1 MINEFIAFI
10 IFELCYLGLMFYI
23 FYITDNLSFFKHFCG
38 VEGVMVMER
47 EEIDYAL
54 KVLTN
59 YPGETK
65 PVIDDLKKNIAPLAN
80 EIISIFEREKLTF
93 EECYIILDFTYRSL
107 KYKSQKVNL

>member
-1 MINEFIAFI
+1 
-10 IFELCYLGLMFYI
+10 
-23 FYITDNLSFFKHFCG
+23 
-38 VEGVMVMER
+38 MER

-65 PVIDDLKKNIAPLAN
+65 PESIDNLKKNIAPLAN

>member
-1 MINEFIAFI
+1 MTTINEFIAFI
-10 IFELCYLGLMFYI
+10 IFELCYLGLLRY
-23 FYITDNLSFFKHFCG
+23 NLHRFLNNFCG

-65 PVIDDLKKNIAPLAN
+65 PNLIDDLKKNIAPLVN

>member
-1 MINEFIAFI
+1 
-10 IFELCYLGLMFYI
+10 
-23 FYITDNLSFFKHFCG
+23 
-38 VEGVMVMER
+38 MER

-54 KVLTN
+54 KVLTK
-59 YPGETK
+59 YPVETK
-65 PVIDDLKKNIAPLAN
+65 PELIDDLKNNIAPLAN

>member
-1 MINEFIAFI
+1 
-10 IFELCYLGLMFYI
+10 
-23 FYITDNLSFFKHFCG
+23 
-38 VEGVMVMER
+38 MER

-59 YPGETK
+59 YPGETN
-65 PVIDDLKKNIAPLAN
+65 PELIDNLKKNIAPLAN

>member
-1 MINEFIAFI
+1 M
-10 IFELCYLGLMFYI
+10 
-23 FYITDNLSFFKHFCG
+23 D
-38 VEGVMVMER
+38 R
-47 EEIDYAL
+47 EEVNYAL
-54 KVLTN
+54 NILSE

-65 PVIDDLKKNIAPLAN
+65 PELIDDLKKNIAPLAN

>member
-1 MINEFIAFI
+1 
-10 IFELCYLGLMFYI
+10 
-23 FYITDNLSFFKHFCG
+23 
-38 VEGVMVMER
+38 MER
-47 EEIDYAL
+47 EEVNYAL
-54 KVLTN
+54 NILSK

-65 PVIDDLKKNIAPLAN
+65 PELIDELKKNIASLTN

>member
-1 MINEFIAFI
+1 MRILNI
-10 IFELCYLGLMFYI
+10 
-23 FYITDNLSFFKHFCG
+23 FCG

-59 YPGETK
+59 YPGETN
-65 PVIDDLKKNIAPLAN
+65 PELIDNLKKNIAPLAN

>member
-1 MINEFIAFI
+1 
-10 IFELCYLGLMFYI
+10 
-23 FYITDNLSFFKHFCG
+23 
-38 VEGVMVMER
+38 MER
-47 EEIDYAL
+47 DEINYAL
-54 KVLTN
+54 NILSK

-65 PVIDDLKKNIAPLAN
+65 PELVDDLKKNIASLTN

>member
-1 MINEFIAFI
+1 
-10 IFELCYLGLMFYI
+10 
-23 FYITDNLSFFKHFCG
+23 
-38 VEGVMVMER
+38 MER

-65 PVIDDLKKNIAPLAN
+65 PELINDLKKNIASLAN

-107 KYKSQKVNL
+107 KYKSQKANL

>member
-1 MINEFIAFI
+1 
-10 IFELCYLGLMFYI
+10 
-23 FYITDNLSFFKHFCG
+23 
-38 VEGVMVMER
+38 MER

-54 KVLTN
+54 KVLTK
-59 YPGETK
+59 YLGETK
-65 PVIDDLKKNIAPLAN
+65 PELIDDLKKNIALLTN

>member
-1 MINEFIAFI
+1 
-10 IFELCYLGLMFYI
+10 
-23 FYITDNLSFFKHFCG
+23 
-38 VEGVMVMER
+38 MER

-65 PVIDDLKKNIAPLAN
+65 PVIEDLKKNIAPLAN

>member
-1 MINEFIAFI
+1 
-10 IFELCYLGLMFYI
+10 
-23 FYITDNLSFFKHFCG
+23 
-38 VEGVMVMER
+38 MER

-54 KVLTN
+54 KVLTK
-59 YPGETK
+59 YSGETK
-65 PVIDDLKKNIAPLAN
+65 PELIDDLKKNIAPLAN

>member
-1 MINEFIAFI
+1 
-10 IFELCYLGLMFYI
+10 
-23 FYITDNLSFFKHFCG
+23 
-38 VEGVMVMER
+38 MER
-47 EEIDYAL
+47 EEINYAL
-54 KVLTN
+54 NILSK

-65 PVIDDLKKNIAPLAN
+65 PELIDDLKKNIAPLAN